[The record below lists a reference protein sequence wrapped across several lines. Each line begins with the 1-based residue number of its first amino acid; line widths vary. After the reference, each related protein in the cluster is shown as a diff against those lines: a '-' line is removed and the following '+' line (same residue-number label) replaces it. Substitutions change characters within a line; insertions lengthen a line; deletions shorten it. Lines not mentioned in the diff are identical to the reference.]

1 MNVRGHSK
9 PWDLPLGHWIVLQ
22 MCELELV
29 GLTKHQ
35 TYTRLNKKSRLVIVW
50 DVMSLL
56 GRELCKRLSCS
67 CKLIFL
73 PKQFLQMPQHL
84 LSNSRW
90 VALCSPFKNIFQ
102 HSVSFVSIILSM
114 FHPVPGLL
122 VIKLCFF
129 FEDLHFQYNVTLQWK
144 LQDWCV
150 CWGASF

>member
-1 MNVRGHSK
+1 MNIWGHSK

-35 TYTRLNKKSRLVIVW
+35 IYTRLNKKSRLVIVRG
-50 DVMSLL
+50 VMSLP

-67 CKLIFL
+67 CKLMFF
-73 PKQFLQMPQHL
+73 PQQFLQMPEHL
-84 LSNSRW
+84 LSNSGW

-102 HSVSFVSIILSM
+102 HTVSFVSIILSG
-114 FHPVPGLL
+114 FHPVPGLV

-129 FEDLHFQYNVTLQWK
+129 FEDLHLRYSVTLQWK

-150 CWGASF
+150 RWSASF